1 MTAQRQIIW
10 DIVKNSDMH
19 PSAMQIF
26 DVARARGHIS
36 MATVYNSLNYL
47 VENGYIRR
55 VEIAGEPDRF
65 DRRLEEH
72 YHALCDCCRQ
82 VVDVELDGIVHNMEQ
97 RYQIKVISC
106 GLNLHCVCSECLK
119 KQQCPL
125 P

>member
-26 DVARARGHIS
+26 DAARARGHIS

-65 DRRLEEH
+65 ARRLEEH
-72 YHALCDCCRQ
+72 YHVLCDCCRQ
-82 VVDVELDGIVHNMEQ
+82 VVDVELDGIVQNMEQ

>member
-26 DVARARGHIS
+26 DAARARGHIS

-65 DRRLEEH
+65 DRRLEE
-72 YHALCDCCRQ
+72 YTRNQ
-82 VVDVELDGIVHNMEQ
+82 EKSN
-97 RYQIKVISC
+97 
-106 GLNLHCVCSECLK
+106 
-119 KQQCPL
+119 
-125 P
+125 